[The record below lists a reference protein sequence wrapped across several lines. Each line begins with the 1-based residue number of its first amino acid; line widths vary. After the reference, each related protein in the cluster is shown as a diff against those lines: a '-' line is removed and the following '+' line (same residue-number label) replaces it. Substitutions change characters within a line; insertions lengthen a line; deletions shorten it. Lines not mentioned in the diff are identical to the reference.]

1 MSDDLFENTPTSSGD
16 YDASSIEVLEG
27 LEPVRRRP
35 GMYIGGTDD
44 RALHHLVAEVLD
56 NAMDEA
62 VAGHAT
68 RIELRLDEGNRV
80 VVSDNGRGI
89 PVGEH
94 PKYPG
99 KSTLEVI
106 LSTLHSGGKF
116 SGKAYATSGGLH
128 GVGVSVVN
136 ALSSDTRVEVA
147 RDKQLYAQKFSR
159 GETLGPI
166 EQLGPTPN
174 RRGTTVSFVPDTEI
188 FGDRQF
194 NPKKLF
200 KLARSKAY
208 LFAGVEIRWKC
219 APSLTSDDIPAEAV
233 FKFPGGLADHL
244 AEQLG
249 GRECVTAQPFAGT
262 QDFPDEA
269 GRVEWAIAWPL
280 YSDGSTSWYCNTVPT
295 PDGGTHV
302 QGLRA
307 ALTKA
312 LRAFGEL
319 TGAKKAKDLTADD
332 VMVGAEVMLSVF
344 IRDPQFQSQTKDR
357 LTSPEAARLVENAV
371 RDHFDHFLSDNME
384 RGKAL
389 LGQVMERMDERLR
402 RKQEREIKR
411 KTATNAKKLRLPGK
425 LTDCSGEGEGETE
438 LFIVEGDSAGGSAKQ
453 ARNRKTQA
461 ILPIRGKILNVA
473 SATADKI
480 RANSE
485 IADLTLAMGCGTRKD
500 CEPENLR
507 YDRIIIMTDA
517 DVDGAHIRTLL
528 LTFFYRQTR
537 ELIERGHIY
546 IAQPPLYKATRGRS
560 ELYLKD
566 ERALEDYL
574 LDGGIEDAVFT
585 TQDGTTHAGQDL
597 LAILHQSRE
606 IVNAINNLNTRYN
619 RNLVEQAAI
628 VGGLDP
634 EGIANP
640 DRSGETLKRVAN
652 RLDRISDE
660 LERGWTGEV
669 TDEEALAFSR
679 TVRGVTETHH
689 IDRALLQSADARK
702 LRQLADRLD
711 ELFGGVPTLARKG
724 DTINIFGP
732 ASLFKAVTDAGRK
745 GVSMQR
751 YKGLGEMNAE
761 QLWETTLDPNARTLL
776 RVEIDQTDE
785 ADQIFTALM
794 GDLVEPRRDFIQDN
808 ALNVSNLDV

>member
-56 NAMDEA
+56 NSMDEA
-62 VAGHAT
+62 VAGHAS
-68 RIELRLDEGNRV
+68 RIEVKLEEGNRITIT
-80 VVSDNGRGI
+80 DNGRGM
-89 PVGEH
+89 PVAEH

-106 LSTLHSGGKF
+106 LTTLHSGGKF

-136 ALSSDTRVEVA
+136 ALSDYTRVEVA
-147 RDKQLYAQKFSR
+147 RDKTLYAQEFSK
-159 GETLGPI
+159 GAPTGGI
-166 EQLGPTPN
+166 EELGPTPN
-174 RRGTTVSFVPDTEI
+174 RRGTTVTFIPDKEI
-188 FGDRQF
+188 FGDRKF
-194 NPKKLF
+194 NPKRLF

-219 APSLTSDDIPAEAV
+219 AESLTSEDVPEEAV

-244 AEQLG
+244 AEQIG
-249 GRECVTAQPFAGT
+249 GRECVTAQPFAGSQEFPE
-262 QDFPDEA
+262 QDGMQQ

-295 PDGGTHV
+295 PDGGTHE
-302 QGLRA
+302 QGVRA
-307 ALTKA
+307 ALTKG

-319 TGAKKAKDLTADD
+319 TGTKKAKDLTADD
-332 VMVGAEVMLSVF
+332 IMVGAEVMLSVF

-371 RDHFDHFLSDNME
+371 RDHFDHFLADNMD

-425 LTDCSGEGEGETE
+425 LTDCSGEGDGETE

-485 IADLTLAMGCGTRKD
+485 IADLTLAMGCGTRKECD
-500 CEPENLR
+500 PENLR

-517 DVDGAHIRTLL
+517 DVDGAHIATLL
-528 LTFFYRQTR
+528 MTFFFQEMADVVRN
-537 ELIERGHIY
+537 GHLY
-546 IAQPPLYKATRGRS
+546 LAQPPLYRLTAGKESRYARD
-560 ELYLKD
+560 D
-566 ERALEDYL
+566 EHR
-574 LDGGIEDAVFT
+574 
-585 TQDGTTHAGQDL
+585 
-597 LAILHQSRE
+597 R
-606 IVNAINNLNTRYN
+606 
-619 RNLVEQAAI
+619 
-628 VGGLDP
+628 
-634 EGIANP
+634 
-640 DRSGETLKRVAN
+640 
-652 RLDRISDE
+652 E
-660 LERGWTGEV
+660 LEETVFKGKKVEV
-669 TDEEALAFSR
+669 
-679 TVRGVTETHH
+679 
-689 IDRALLQSADARK
+689 
-702 LRQLADRLD
+702 
-711 ELFGGVPTLARKG
+711 
-724 DTINIFGP
+724 
-732 ASLFKAVTDAGRK
+732 GRF
-745 GVSMQR
+745 
-751 YKGLGEMNAE
+751 KGLGEMNPQ
-761 QLWETTLDPNARTLL
+761 QLRETTMNPETRSLIRITLPAEFEQRAVVKEL
-776 RVEIDQTDE
+776 VDQ
-785 ADQIFTALM
+785 LM
-794 GDLVEPRRDFIQDN
+794 GRNPEHRFNFIQNN
-808 ALNVSNLDV
+808 AGEFDREMIDA